1 VTVLD
6 DVSFDLRPGEVHAL
20 LGANGAGKSTLI
32 KVLAGLVDYDSGSIE
47 VQGERL
53 PRGAT
58 GHALTTRG
66 IAFVHQDLGL
76 VDTMTVS
83 ENIAL
88 ATGYVRRRGLI
99 DFGATAQAARR
110 ATSEMGLDVDPH
122 ARISDL
128 DQDAKVMVAVA
139 RAFALHAR
147 AVVLD
152 EVSSSLPA
160 PVVSRL
166 LQAVRATTAAGLG
179 YVYVTHR
186 LDELFGM
193 ADRVTVLRDGRVAL
207 TALLADV
214 DKATLVEAIVAPS
227 AQPGAGA
234 VAASNAVHNGGADD
248 GSTRDKRAQPPSS
261 EARLQVTDLRVGEE
275 ATPLTLAVRPGEI
288 VALCGLIGCGAK
300 DIVRVLGGD
309 LRPHG
314 GSVLLDGTTLPLGR
328 PAALRDCGCSYIPGD
343 RQAEGVVA
351 NLSIRENLFLTRRGG
366 QGRAG
371 AGLIR
376 APKAERALAAELS
389 QTVDVRP
396 SGSVE
401 RPMATLSGGN
411 QQKVVCARALRT
423 KPTLLVLDDPTA
435 GVDIGAR
442 AQVHRLVRDA
452 ANAGAAVVF
461 ASTDYEEVAL
471 LADRALVMVHGT
483 ITAELA
489 GPKLTEAA
497 LARASYGEADTWL

>member
-1 VTVLD
+1 VTTVTEPDAAPASAGQGPLVRIDSLSQRYGPVTVLD

-32 KVLAGLVDYDSGSIE
+32 KVLAGLVDYDSGYIE

-58 GHALTTRG
+58 GHALTSRG

-99 DFGATAQAARR
+99 DFGATAEAARR
-110 ATSEMGLDVDPH
+110 ATREMGFEVDPH
-122 ARISDL
+122 TAISDL

-166 LQAVRATTAAGLG
+166 LAAVRATTAAGLG

-193 ADRVTVLRDGRVAL
+193 ADRVTVLRDGRIAL
-207 TALLADV
+207 TAPLADV
-214 DKATLVEAIVAPS
+214 DKATLVEAIVAPT
-227 AQPGAGA
+227 AQAEA
-234 VAASNAVHNGGADD
+234 VDPVADLKTPLDD
-248 GSTRDKRAQPPSS
+248 GDVQRSARHKRAPAPSS
-261 EARLQVTDLRVGEE
+261 AARLEMTDLRVGEE
-275 ATPLTLAVRPGEI
+275 TTPLTFEVRKGEI

-300 DIVRVLGGD
+300 DIVRVLDEKFQGVSVVV
-309 LRPHG
+309 
-314 GSVLLDGTTLPLGR
+314 GS
-328 PAALRDCGCSYIPGD
+328 
-343 RQAEGVVA
+343 Q
-351 NLSIRENLFLTRRGG
+351 
-366 QGRAG
+366 
-371 AGLIR
+371 
-376 APKAERALAAELS
+376 
-389 QTVDVRP
+389 
-396 SGSVE
+396 
-401 RPMATLSGGN
+401 
-411 QQKVVCARALRT
+411 
-423 KPTLLVLDDPTA
+423 
-435 GVDIGAR
+435 
-442 AQVHRLVRDA
+442 
-452 ANAGAAVVF
+452 
-461 ASTDYEEVAL
+461 
-471 LADRALVMVHGT
+471 
-483 ITAELA
+483 
-489 GPKLTEAA
+489 
-497 LARASYGEADTWL
+497 